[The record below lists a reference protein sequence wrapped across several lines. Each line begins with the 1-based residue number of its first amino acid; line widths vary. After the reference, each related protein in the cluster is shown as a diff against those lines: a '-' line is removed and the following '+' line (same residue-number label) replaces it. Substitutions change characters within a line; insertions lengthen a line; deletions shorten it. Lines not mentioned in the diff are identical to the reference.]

1 VWLAWRAAERRRST
15 QVTCSEF
22 FLCFFRESIK
32 NPLSALAEFTASITI
47 HLLDINT
54 SHTINQILYAVHCD
68 LMKVWFDFR
77 FLTVGVVYH
86 ISSHSAMVH
95 LCQAHLCAMAHHLYG
110 STFSNNPQTQLTK
123 YSKLA

>member
-15 QVTCSEF
+15 QVICSEF

-32 NPLSALAEFTASITI
+32 NSLSALAEFTASITI

-68 LMKVWFDFR
+68 LMKVWFDYR
-77 FLTVGVVYH
+77 FLTVRVVYH
-86 ISSHSAMVH
+86 ISSHR
-95 LCQAHLCAMAHHLYG
+95 AMARHLYG
-110 STFSNNPQTQLTK
+110 NTFSNNPQTQLTK